1 MVQRGVIILS
11 EKDLTKK
18 IIEQAGI
25 MAKALLKGRD
35 LEVRKS
41 TSGISVAEVSK
52 KVVAK

>member
-1 MVQRGVIILS
+1 MILS

-18 IIEQAGI
+18 IIEQAET

-41 TSGISVAEVSK
+41 ASGISVAEVQK
-52 KVVAK
+52 KVVCR